1 MTRFR
6 LLMTLCVVTSVA
18 LAASLAHAA
27 GDKPKPAQPTPAK
40 PTTERPVAERPASAA
55 PTTEKPA
62 DPAAKPDALEPFRKL
77 AGTWVGKAG
86 SGEDTSDVE
95 VTYRVIAAGSAVV
108 EELFR
113 GTPHEMIT
121 VFYLDEGQLVL
132 THYCSARNQPRM
144 KAAPSDDPKVTK
156 FEFAGG
162 TNIDPATSSHMH
174 AATFRFISDHEIEAT
189 WTHWDGGKATG
200 DVKFSLKRKDS

>member
-1 MTRFR
+1 MIQFR
-6 LLMTLCVVTSVA
+6 HLMTLCVVTSVA
-18 LAASLAHAA
+18 LVASVAYAA

-40 PTTERPVAERPASAA
+40 PTTERPVAEKPAAEK
-55 PTTEKPA
+55 PTTDKPA
-62 DPAAKPDALEPFRKL
+62 DPTARPDALEPFRKL

-86 SGEDTSDVE
+86 SGDDTSDVE

-108 EELFR
+108 EEMFR

-121 VFYLDEGQLVL
+121 VYYLDDGQLVL
-132 THYCSARNQPRM
+132 THYCAARNQPRM
-144 KAAPSDDPKVTK
+144 KVAPGGDPKIVK

-162 TNIDPATSSHMH
+162 SNIDPATTSHMH
-174 AATFRFISDHEIEAT
+174 AATFRFVGDNEIEVA

-200 DVKFSLKRKDS
+200 DVTFALKRKES